1 MMDTATR
8 AKASRSTVMQP
19 EEIGQTIAAAILDRR
34 LVPGRRL
41 NELELSR
48 LLGVSR
54 SMIRF
59 ALVGLHHDGLVTFEA
74 NRGAFV
80 AKPTLAEA
88 HLLFEA
94 IAAIERSAI
103 DVILG
108 APKPPAFDGLRS
120 LHKKQAKAH
129 AKDNMRLSE
138 QLAIDFHREFV
149 ALTRNPLLIDAQR
162 KLLLRYRVV
171 TAVFKTELDYCEL
184 EDHHGEVIELL
195 ENGSAAKLR
204 RLVDTHWRLVIR
216 GHINAH
222 PGVEDL
228 AEALRLP

>member
-1 MMDTATR
+1 MDTFTR
-8 AKASRSTVMQP
+8 VKAPRTTVMQP
-19 EEIGQTIAAAILDRR
+19 EEIGQTIASAILDRR

-80 AKPTLAEA
+80 AKPTLSEA
-88 HLLFEA
+88 HFLFEA

-103 DVILG
+103 DIILG
-108 APKPPAFDGLRS
+108 AVRKPSLDELRGV
-120 LHKKQAKAH
+120 HKRQVKAH

-138 QLAIDFHREFV
+138 QLAIDFHRELV

-184 EDHHGEVIELL
+184 EDHHGELIDLL
-195 ENGSAAKLR
+195 ESGSATKLR

-216 GHINAH
+216 GHINVH
-222 PGVEDL
+222 PGIEDL
-228 AEALRLP
+228 AEALRLV

>member
-1 MMDTATR
+1 MDTFTR
-8 AKASRSTVMQP
+8 AGTQRAIVMQP

-34 LVPGRRL
+34 LAPGRRL

-59 ALVGLHHDGLVTFEA
+59 ALVGLYRDGLVTFEA

-80 AKPTLAEA
+80 AKPTLSEA
-88 HLLFEA
+88 HFLFEA
-94 IAAIERSAI
+94 IAAVERSAI
-103 DVILG
+103 DIILA
-108 APKPPAFDGLRS
+108 APRPPLLDGLRGV
-120 LHKKQAKAH
+120 HKKQVKAH

-138 QLAIDFHREFV
+138 QLAIDFHHELL
-149 ALTRNPLLIDAQR
+149 ALTHNPLLIDAQR

-184 EDHHGEVIELL
+184 EDHHAELIGLL
-195 ENGSAAKLR
+195 ESGSAAKLR

-216 GHINAH
+216 GHITLQ
-222 PGVEDL
+222 PGIEDL
-228 AEALRLP
+228 AEALRL

>member
-1 MMDTATR
+1 
-8 AKASRSTVMQP
+8 MQP
-19 EEIGQTIAAAILDRR
+19 EEIGQTIATAILDRR
-34 LVPGRRL
+34 LAPGRRL

-54 SMIRF
+54 SMVRF

-88 HLLFEA
+88 HFLFEA
-94 IAAIERSAI
+94 IAVIERSAI
-103 DVILG
+103 DIILA
-108 APKPPAFDGLRS
+108 APRAPSLDALRAV
-120 LHKKQAKAH
+120 HRKQVKAH

-138 QLAIDFHREFV
+138 QLAIDFHHELL
-149 ALTRNPLLIDAQR
+149 ALTGNPLLIDAQR

-171 TAVFKTELDYCEL
+171 SAVFKTELDYCEL
-184 EDHHGEVIELL
+184 EDHHGELIELL

-216 GHINAH
+216 GHINVNT
-222 PGVEDL
+222 GVEDL
-228 AEALRLP
+228 ADALRL

>member
-1 MMDTATR
+1 
-8 AKASRSTVMQP
+8 MQP
-19 EEIGQTIAAAILDRR
+19 EDIGQTIASAILDRR
-34 LVPGRRL
+34 LAPGRRL

-59 ALVGLHHDGLVTFEA
+59 ALVGLHHEGLVTFEA

-80 AKPTLAEA
+80 AKPTLGEA
-88 HLLFEA
+88 HFLFEA

-103 DVILG
+103 DIILG
-108 APKPPAFDGLRS
+108 SPKRPVLDGLCS
-120 LHKKQAKAH
+120 VHKKQIKAH
-129 AKDNMRLSE
+129 AKENMRLSE
-138 QLAIDFHREFV
+138 QLAIDFHHELL
-149 ALTRNPLLIDAQR
+149 ALTHNPLLIDAQR
-162 KLLLRYRVV
+162 KLLLRYRMV

-184 EDHHGEVIELL
+184 EDHHAELIDLL

-216 GHINAH
+216 GHISLQ
-222 PGVEDL
+222 PGIEDL
-228 AEALRLP
+228 AEALRL

>member
-1 MMDTATR
+1 MTDTPTR
-8 AKASRSTVMQP
+8 ATAPRANVMQP
-19 EEIGQTIAAAILDRR
+19 EEIGRTIAAAILDRR

-88 HLLFEA
+88 HFLFDA
-94 IAAIERSAI
+94 LAAIERSAVDI
-103 DVILG
+103 VLA
-108 APKPPAFDGLRS
+108 APRPPSLDALRAV
-120 LHKKQAKAH
+120 HRKQVKAH
-129 AKDNMRLSE
+129 AKDQMRQSE
-138 QLAIDFHREFV
+138 QLAIDFHHELL
-149 ALTRNPLLIDAQR
+149 ALTGNPLLVEAQR

-171 TAVFKTELDYCEL
+171 TGVFKTELDYCEL
-184 EDHHGEVIELL
+184 EDHHGEMIALL
-195 ENGSAAKLR
+195 ESGSAARLR
-204 RLVDTHWRLVIR
+204 RLVDAHWRLVIR
-216 GHINAH
+216 GHIHLQA
-222 PGVEDL
+222 GVEDL
-228 AEALRLP
+228 AEALGL

>member
-1 MMDTATR
+1 MDTFNQARVPR
-8 AKASRSTVMQP
+8 ATVMQP

-48 LLGVSR
+48 LFGVSR

-80 AKPTLAEA
+80 AKPTLGEA
-88 HLLFEA
+88 HFLFEA

-103 DVILG
+103 DIIVG
-108 APKPPAFDGLRS
+108 APRPPSLDGLRS
-120 LHKKQAKAH
+120 VHKKQIKAH
-129 AKDNMRLSE
+129 AKDNIRLSE
-138 QLAIDFHREFV
+138 QLAIDFHHELL
-149 ALTRNPLLIDAQR
+149 ALTQNPLLIDTQR
-162 KLLLRYRVV
+162 KLLLRYRIV

-184 EDHHGEVIELL
+184 EDHHGELIALL
-195 ENGSAAKLR
+195 ESGSAAKLR
-204 RLVDTHWRLVIR
+204 RLIDTHWRLVIR
-216 GHINAH
+216 GHTSLQ

-228 AEALRLP
+228 AEALRL

>member
-1 MMDTATR
+1 MTDTDTR
-8 AKASRSTVMQP
+8 ARAPRANVMQP

-80 AKPTLAEA
+80 AKPTLGEA
-88 HLLFEA
+88 HFLFEA
-94 IAAIERSAI
+94 IAAIERSAVDI
-103 DVILG
+103 VVGMQRLPSLD
-108 APKPPAFDGLRS
+108 ALRGV
-120 LHKKQAKAH
+120 HRKQVKAH

-171 TAVFKTELDYCEL
+171 TAVFRTELDYCAL
-184 EDHHGEVIELL
+184 EDHHGEMIALL
-195 ENGSAAKLR
+195 ESGSAARLR

-216 GHINAH
+216 GHVDVH

-228 AEALRLP
+228 AEALRLA

>member
-1 MMDTATR
+1 MTDTITR
-8 AKASRSTVMQP
+8 ARTPRAIAMQP
-19 EEIGQTIAAAILDRR
+19 EDIGQTIAAAILDRR
-34 LVPGRRL
+34 LAPGRRL

-88 HLLFEA
+88 HFLFEA
-94 IAAIERSAI
+94 IAAIERSAVDI
-103 DVILG
+103 VL
-108 APKPPAFDGLRS
+108 AMPRLPALDGLRGV
-120 LHKKQAKAH
+120 HRKQVKAH

-138 QLAIDFHREFV
+138 QLAIDFHRELM
-149 ALTRNPLLIDAQR
+149 ALTGNPLLIDAQR

-171 TAVFKTELDYCEL
+171 TAVFKTELDYCAL
-184 EDHHGEVIELL
+184 EDHHGELIALL
-195 ENGSAAKLR
+195 EAGSTAKLR

-216 GHINAH
+216 GHIS
-222 PGVEDL
+222 PDEDIEDL

>member
-1 MMDTATR
+1 
-8 AKASRSTVMQP
+8 MQP
-19 EEIGQTIAAAILDRR
+19 EEIGQTIASAILDRR
-34 LVPGRRL
+34 LAPGRRL

-59 ALVGLHHDGLVTFEA
+59 ALVGLHHDGLVTFET

-80 AKPTLAEA
+80 AKPTLSEA
-88 HLLFEA
+88 HFLFEA

-103 DVILG
+103 DIILG
-108 APKPPAFDGLRS
+108 APRPPSLDALRGV
-120 LHKKQAKAH
+120 HKKQIKAH

-138 QLAIDFHREFV
+138 QLAIDFHRELV
-149 ALTRNPLLIDAQR
+149 ALTGNPLLIDAQR

-171 TAVFKTELDYCEL
+171 TAVFKTELDYCAL

-195 ENGSAAKLR
+195 ESGSAAKLR

-216 GHINAH
+216 GHVSLK
-222 PGVEDL
+222 PGIEDL
-228 AEALRLP
+228 AEALRL

>member
-1 MMDTATR
+1 
-8 AKASRSTVMQP
+8 MQP

-59 ALVGLHHDGLVTFEA
+59 ALVSLHHDGLVTFEA

-80 AKPTLAEA
+80 AKPTLGEA
-88 HLLFEA
+88 HFLFEA

-103 DVILG
+103 DILLA
-108 APKPPAFDGLRS
+108 APRPPSLDGLRN
-120 LHKKQAKAH
+120 LHKKQVKAH
-129 AKDNMRLSE
+129 AKENMRLSE
-138 QLAIDFHREFV
+138 QLAIDFHMELI
-149 ALTRNPLLIDAQR
+149 ALTHNPLLIDAQR
-162 KLLLRYRVV
+162 KLLLRYRIV
-171 TAVFKTELDYCEL
+171 TAVFKTELDYCGL
-184 EDHHGEVIELL
+184 EDHHAELIDLL
-195 ENGSAAKLR
+195 EAGSAARLR

-216 GHINAH
+216 GHTSVH

-228 AEALRLP
+228 AEALRLPTA

>member
-1 MMDTATR
+1 MTAFTTQAAAPR
-8 AKASRSTVMQP
+8 AIAMQP
-19 EEIGQTIAAAILDRR
+19 EEIGRIIATAILERR

-80 AKPTLAEA
+80 AKPTLGEA
-88 HLLFEA
+88 HYLFEA
-94 IAAIERSAI
+94 IAAIERSAVDI
-103 DVILG
+103 IVG
-108 APKPPAFDGLRS
+108 AAKPPSLDDLRGV
-120 LHKKQAKAH
+120 HKKQVKAH

-138 QLAIDFHREFV
+138 QLAIDFHRELL
-149 ALTRNPLLIDAQR
+149 ALTGNPPLIEAHR
-162 KLLLRYRVV
+162 KLLLGYRVV

-184 EDHHGEVIELL
+184 EDHHGEMIALL
-195 ENGSAAKLR
+195 ESGSAAKLR
-204 RLVDTHWRLVIR
+204 RLVDAHWRLVIR
-216 GHINAH
+216 GHVSML

-228 AEALRLP
+228 AEALRI

>member
-1 MMDTATR
+1 
-8 AKASRSTVMQP
+8 MQP
-19 EEIGQTIAAAILDRR
+19 EEIGQTIATAILERR

-54 SMIRF
+54 SMVRF

-88 HLLFEA
+88 HHLFEA

-103 DVILG
+103 DIVLA
-108 APKPPAFDGLRS
+108 APRAPSLDGLRAV
-120 LHKKQAKAH
+120 HKKQMKAH

-138 QLAIDFHREFV
+138 QLAIDFHSELV
-149 ALTRNPLLIDAQR
+149 ALAGNPLLMDTQR
-162 KLLLRYRVV
+162 KLLLRYRIV

-184 EDHHGEVIELL
+184 ENHHGELIDLL
-195 ENGSAAKLR
+195 ESGSAAKLR

-216 GHINAH
+216 GHISVNH
-222 PGVEDL
+222 GVEDL
-228 AEALRLP
+228 AEALRLA

>member
-1 MMDTATR
+1 MHTKTPCDFD
-8 AKASRSTVMQP
+8 MQP

-34 LVPGRRL
+34 LAPGRRL

-88 HLLFEA
+88 NFLFEA
-94 IAAIERSAI
+94 IAAVERSAVDI
-103 DVILG
+103 IL
-108 APKPPAFDGLRS
+108 AATRPPSLDALRGV
-120 LHKKQAKAH
+120 HRKQVKAH

-138 QLAIDFHREFV
+138 QLAIDFHRELL
-149 ALTRNPLLIDAQR
+149 ALTGNPLLIDAQH

-184 EDHHGEVIELL
+184 EDHHGELIELL

-204 RLVDTHWRLVIR
+204 RLVDMHWRLVIR
-216 GHINAH
+216 GHISVN
-222 PGVEDL
+222 PGIEDL
-228 AEALRLP
+228 ADALRH

>member
-1 MMDTATR
+1 
-8 AKASRSTVMQP
+8 MQP
-19 EEIGQTIAAAILDRR
+19 EEIGQTIATAILERR

-88 HLLFEA
+88 NFLFEA
-94 IAAIERSAI
+94 IAAIERSAVDI
-103 DVILG
+103 ILA
-108 APKPPAFDGLRS
+108 APRPPSLDGLRGA
-120 LHKKQAKAH
+120 HRKQVKAH
-129 AKDNMRLSE
+129 AKDNMRASE
-138 QLAIDFHREFV
+138 QLAIDFHHELL
-149 ALTRNPLLIDAQR
+149 ALTGNPLLIEAQR
-162 KLLLRYRVV
+162 KLLLRYRIV
-171 TAVFKTELDYCEL
+171 TAIFKTELDYCEL
-184 EDHHGEVIELL
+184 EDHHAELIDLL
-195 ENGSAAKLR
+195 ESGSAAKLR

-216 GHINAH
+216 GHISVN
-222 PGVEDL
+222 PGIEDL
-228 AEALRLP
+228 AEALRL

>member
-1 MMDTATR
+1 MTDTITR
-8 AKASRSTVMQP
+8 AKAPRAAVMQP
-19 EEIGQTIAAAILDRR
+19 EEIGQTIAAAILERR

-80 AKPTLAEA
+80 AKPTLSEA
-88 HLLFEA
+88 HFLFEA
-94 IAAIERSAI
+94 IAAIERSAADI
-103 DVILG
+103 ILG
-108 APKPPAFDGLRS
+108 APRPPSLDGLRGV
-120 LHKKQAKAH
+120 HKKQIKAH

-149 ALTRNPLLIDAQR
+149 ALTHNPLLIDAQR

-171 TAVFKTELDYCEL
+171 TAVFKTELDYCAL

-195 ENGSAAKLR
+195 ESGSAAKLR

-216 GHINAH
+216 GHINVH

-228 AEALRLP
+228 AEALRLA